1 MSNSTAPAPSTKSRS
16 PPPSSPPPKS
26 ASPPPK
32 SSSPPPTPTPKPST
46 TKPPN
51 SPPPSSEKPSNSP
64 PPKATSQDSQQP
76 PPATAKP
83 PPAERTPG
91 NNQKPP
97 PSPRQQEFISPPAPK
112 GSSAADDVAP
122 AQHRS
127 SRPVGPPRSNPSG
140 KDNGEG
146 GVGGEGRRGGE
157 GRGESSNDNGTV
169 AIAVGIIVG
178 AGAVILIAM
187 LLYFCFCRKRKRN
200 KDDKLPSYYAPT
212 PPPPHKAAG
221 GYYVASS
228 SPGVTGGYYTTPQSW
243 QASKNNNDKKQGT
256 TEAQQYNMTGGG
268 GRTWQSPA
276 ASPPPAIRIASTH
289 PGAQTTG
296 VNTSSGDFSS
306 SLFSGAPPAPPPPHM
321 AFGVGGVGSGGT
333 FSFEELHAATDGF
346 APSNLLGQ
354 GGFGYVHKGVLTN
367 GKEVAVKSLK
377 AGSGQ
382 GDREFQAEVD
392 IITRVHHRYLVT
404 LVGYSIA
411 NNHKLLVYEF
421 VPNSTLEFHLHAKNR
436 PTMDWPTRLKIAIG
450 SAKGLAYLHED
461 CHPRIIHRDIKAANI
476 LLDYNFDA
484 KVADFGLA
492 KLSQDNNTHV
502 STRVMGTFGY
512 LAPEYASSGK
522 LTDKSDVF
530 SFGVVL
536 LELITGRCPLDNNS
550 NMDDSLVDWVSYSH
564 SEMSRMVACAAYAIR
579 HSSKKR
585 PRMSQV
591 ARTLEG
597 DASLDQLTDGG
608 GAKAG
613 HTSHFGS
620 ASSDTSEN
628 EQTSY
633 GADMNKFR
641 KSVLDYQS
649 SEYGQTSEY
658 GLNPSASSSED
669 LSKKH

>member
-1 MSNSTAPAPSTKSRS
+1 
-16 PPPSSPPPKS
+16 
-26 ASPPPK
+26 
-32 SSSPPPTPTPKPST
+32 
-46 TKPPN
+46 
-51 SPPPSSEKPSNSP
+51 
-64 PPKATSQDSQQP
+64 
-76 PPATAKP
+76 
-83 PPAERTPG
+83 
-91 NNQKPP
+91 
-97 PSPRQQEFISPPAPK
+97 
-112 GSSAADDVAP
+112 
-122 AQHRS
+122 
-127 SRPVGPPRSNPSG
+127 
-140 KDNGEG
+140 
-146 GVGGEGRRGGE
+146 
-157 GRGESSNDNGTV
+157 
-169 AIAVGIIVG
+169 
-178 AGAVILIAM
+178 
-187 LLYFCFCRKRKRN
+187 
-200 KDDKLPSYYAPT
+200 
-212 PPPPHKAAG
+212 
-221 GYYVASS
+221 
-228 SPGVTGGYYTTPQSW
+228 
-243 QASKNNNDKKQGT
+243 
-256 TEAQQYNMTGGG
+256 
-268 GRTWQSPA
+268 
-276 ASPPPAIRIASTH
+276 
-289 PGAQTTG
+289 
-296 VNTSSGDFSS
+296 
-306 SLFSGAPPAPPPPHM
+306 M

-377 AGSGQ
+377 A
-382 GDREFQAEVD
+382 EFQAEVD

-550 NMDDSLVDWVSYSH
+550 NMDDSLVDWVSYKALEDGNYEEIADPRLEGKYVPQ
-564 SEMSRMVACAAYAIR
+564 EMSRMVACAAYAIR